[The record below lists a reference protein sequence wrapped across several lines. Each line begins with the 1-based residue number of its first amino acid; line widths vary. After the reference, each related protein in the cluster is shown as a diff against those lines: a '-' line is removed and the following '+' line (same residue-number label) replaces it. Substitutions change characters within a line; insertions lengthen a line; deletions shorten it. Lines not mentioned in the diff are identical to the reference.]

1 MSSDDRF
8 DDALDNALRAYN
20 EPPPVPRDA
29 MWEQIE
35 AARRPVT
42 VIPVHRSRWRPFA
55 WGTAAAALLAVGIG
69 IGRWL
74 DHGPTPAP
82 GPTAATGPAVAA
94 APNTAYRLAAL
105 DHFTRAEVLLTRVG
119 ATGPEAEA
127 PAAIG
132 PWARD
137 LLQDTRLLLDS
148 PAGSDAQLRGLLS
161 DLELVLVQI
170 VQAQA
175 QRQPQEREWI
185 ADGVQQQGLLDRL
198 RLVTPNSPV
207 RTGNSG
213 V

>member
-1 MSSDDRF
+1 MNSDDRQ
-8 DDALDNALRAYN
+8 DEALEKALRAYN
-20 EPPPVPRDA
+20 EPPPVPREA
-29 MWEQIE
+29 MWAQIE
-35 AARRPVT
+35 TARRPAT
-42 VIPVHRSRWRPFA
+42 VVRVHPARWRPFA

-74 DHGPTPAP
+74 DHGTAPVPTTGP
-82 GPTAATGPAVAA
+82 GPAAVA

-105 DHFTRAEVLLTRVG
+105 DHFTRAEVLLTRVRT
-119 ATGPEAEA
+119 TGPEAEA
-127 PAAIG
+127 PAAVDA
-132 PWARD
+132 WARG

-148 PAGSDAQLRGLLS
+148 PAGADAQLRGLLE
-161 DLELVLVQI
+161 DLELVLAQI

-175 QRQPQEREWI
+175 QRHPHEREWI

-207 RTGNSG
+207 RTGNPG